1 MINYD
6 IWAEQAI
13 GKVSSEKKV
22 TLVEVTLNSFAIR
35 KAFT

>member
-13 GKVSSEKKV
+13 GKVSDEKKV
-22 TLVEVTLNSFAIR
+22 TLVEVNF
-35 KAFT
+35 K